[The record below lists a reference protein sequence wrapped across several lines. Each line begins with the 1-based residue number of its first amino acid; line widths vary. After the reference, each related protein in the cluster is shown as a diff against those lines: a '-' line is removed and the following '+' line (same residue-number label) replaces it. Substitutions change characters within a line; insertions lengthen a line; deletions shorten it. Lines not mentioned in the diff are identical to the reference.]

1 MITAVSRFALGVVL
15 LTGAVFGARNF
26 GIDRAQQGI
35 PVDADDLAGVV
46 TGPGGPEAGVW
57 VIAETTELPTKFV
70 RIVVTDDRGRYLV
83 PDLPRANYSVWV
95 RGYGLVD
102 SPKSR
107 SMPGRN
113 LNLSAVAAPNAKAAA
128 EYYPAGHWWS
138 MLQVPAASEF
148 PGTGP
153 NVNGLATNFQSQA
166 ALLRVLKSGGCWAC
180 HQLGNKATRE
190 IPPALGT
197 FESHSAAW
205 DRRVQ
210 SGQAGGGM
218 SNNLNQWGR
227 QRLLAMFGDWTQR
240 IANGEV
246 PPAPPRPT
254 GVERNVVITQWDW
267 ADPKVYLHDV
277 VSTDRRNPTI
287 NANGPLY
294 GALEASADYVPVL
307 DPARHVASRIPLTVR
322 DSATPRTP
330 PQMPAP
336 SPYWGD
342 EPIWTSRNNVH
353 NPMLDHRGRL
363 WLTSA
368 VRPPENPA
376 VCREGSS
383 HPSAKLAPVPRSG
396 RHLQMYDPA
405 TKKLTHIGTC
415 FSTHHLMFAEDAN
428 HTLWTSGGGPVVG
441 WLNTKLFDETG
452 GAGAGVDRA
461 HHGHEREWTTR
472 RTRGAEPTGR
482 PGEGQADWRRLLWSG
497 AGA

>member
-1 MITAVSRFALGVVL
+1 MKAQPAIFALTFALIASAATAQTVP
-15 LTGAVFGARNF
+15 
-26 GIDRAQQGI
+26 IDT
-35 PVDADDLAGVV
+35 DDIGGTV

-57 VIAETTELPTKFV
+57 VIAETTDLPTRFV

-113 LNLSAVAAPNAKAAA
+113 VNLTAVPAPNAKAAA
-128 EYYPAGHWWS
+128 EYYPAGYWWS

-153 NVNGLATNFQSQA
+153 TGNGLATNFQTQA
-166 ALLRVLKSGGCWAC
+166 SFLRVLKSGGCWAC

-190 IPPALGT
+190 IPAALGT
-197 FESHSAAW
+197 FESHAAAW

-218 SNNLNQWGR
+218 TANLNQWGR
-227 QRLLAMFGDWTQR
+227 QRLLTMFGDWTQR

-246 PPAPPRPT
+246 PPTPPRPA
-254 GVERNVVITQWDW
+254 GIERNVVITQWDW
-267 ADPKVYLHDV
+267 ADPKAYLHDV

-287 NANGPLY
+287 NANGALY

-307 DPARHVASRIPLTVR
+307 DPMRHIASQIPLTVR
-322 DSATPRTP
+322 DSATPRTS

-336 SPYWGD
+336 SPYWGS

-363 WLTSA
+363 WITSA
-368 VRPPENPA
+368 VRPPDNPA
-376 VCREGSS
+376 VCKAGST
-383 HPSAKLAPVPRSG
+383 HPSAKAFPVQRAG
-396 RHLQMYDPA
+396 RHLAVWDPK
-405 TKKLTHIGTC
+405 TQKLTHIGTC

-428 HTLWTSGGGPVVG
+428 NTLWTSGGGQVVG
-441 WLNTKLFDETG
+441 WLNVKLFDETG
-452 GAGAGVDRA
+452 DEERSQGWTPIVVDHNGNGKRD
-461 HHGHEREWTTR
+461 EYT
-472 RTRGAEPTGR
+472 EPVQ
-482 PGEGQADWRRLLWSG
+482 GQPNAPIDSTKDR
-497 AGA
+497 